1 MSLYNYTVLDNIK
14 SPNITT
20 VQCLLPT
27 HYSSIQYATTY
38 MYKAPTECITELQY
52 RRCGQGKRTV
62 LIHAVCLLRPYLKYY
77 NICSTKGAL
86 TDF

>member
-27 HYSSIQYATTY
+27 HYSSIQYVIITCTKHPLSALQNYSTGGVV
-38 MYKAPTECITELQY
+38 KASVQYLCCMFVETIPQVLQYLQY
-52 RRCGQGKRTV
+52 RRCF
-62 LIHAVCLLRPYLKYY
+62 
-77 NICSTKGAL
+77 N
-86 TDF
+86 